1 MIIRWGGRRRART
14 GGTSEG
20 TRRPAIGVPDAPRAR
35 CAVEPSGRRRSALS
49 SSRRSGSRDPV
60 WVLGRWI
67 VYPLCRLVRWT
78 ITGLDRIPS
87 DGSVVLASNHISFL
101 DPMAILWLGD
111 RRRRKVRFMAKAELW
126 KSRFCRFFLVR
137 TGQIPVSRHSAAAG
151 GSLDAAAKSL
161 AAGECVCIYPEG
173 TISDDLEPMAA
184 KAGIGRLAVDSR
196 ALVLPVGVWGT
207 HRLFT
212 KGRKP
217 RPRIGVAVSIVVGEP
232 VDIAPTDDI
241 VDVANRIMAAICDC
255 VAEARRIYP
264 QHPRGRDD
272 GWWVRAPETAVP
284 QHAARHNR
292 AS

>member
-1 MIIRWGGRRRART
+1 
-14 GGTSEG
+14 
-20 TRRPAIGVPDAPRAR
+20 
-35 CAVEPSGRRRSALS
+35 LS
-49 SSRRSGSRDPV
+49 SQTRSGSRDPV
-60 WVLGRWI
+60 WVIGRGI
-67 VYPLCRLVRWT
+67 VYPWCRLVRWT
-78 ITGLDRIPS
+78 ITGLDHIPS
-87 DGSVVLASNHISFL
+87 HGPVLLASNHISFL

-137 TGQIPVSRHSAAAG
+137 TGQIPVSRYSAAAG

-161 AAGECVCIYPEG
+161 ADGECVCIYPEG

-184 KAGIGRLAVDSR
+184 KAGIGRLAVDSG
-196 ALVLPVGVWGT
+196 APILPVGVWGT
-207 HRLFT
+207 HRLST

-232 VDIAPTDDI
+232 VDVAPTDDI
-241 VDVANRIMAAICDC
+241 VDAADLIMDRICDC

-264 QHPRGRDD
+264 QRPRGRDD
-272 GWWVRAPETAVP
+272 GWWMRAPETAVP
-284 QHAARHNR
+284 RHAARHR